1 MNTSQ
6 EFRKKLE
13 KLDKEE
19 PGDLQRIMSKD
30 KYSQQTGIE
39 KQHIE
44 KEEYSNW
51 RKWAIRYQ
59 NKYWADVPLT
69 IVSIVS
75 LLFIPL
81 FQYCHDSA
89 TQGDSKVTLLL
100 ILVWSNFVISWIYLF
115 EIITKVFAFGIRRA
129 FSSANW
135 AIKCE
140 FFFQPIVLFYFIF
153 FCIRLGDP
161 HIQ

>member
-1 MNTSQ
+1 MIAERIANKRATVGRDLQQTLAQSLGFKVEKDFEKIVQAEEDDALIEEIRKQNRKICFCFKRKIKVDLEDRIRDQMRTSH
-6 EFRKKLE
+6 EFKTKLE
-13 KLDKEE
+13 ALRQEE

-69 IVSIVS
+69 VVSIVS

-81 FQYCHDSA
+81 F
-89 TQGDSKVTLLL
+89 
-100 ILVWSNFVISWIYLF
+100 
-115 EIITKVFAFGIRRA
+115 
-129 FSSANW
+129 
-135 AIKCE
+135 
-140 FFFQPIVLFYFIF
+140 
-153 FCIRLGDP
+153 
-161 HIQ
+161 